1 DQIADPAA
9 LSAGGG
15 ADAGPVD
22 IGWDVSRAGP
32 AIDRQGAVLAARSRG
47 SLDRGSRPGRR
58 CAMTISV
65 DQSIALHQ
73 RRQSAELAMLR
84 QIASAPKW
92 LGAVARE
99 QGIMPDHFGDPDTR
113 ILAAALLEPGEWT
126 VAQRL
131 RVAAEM
137 LRRD

>member
-1 DQIADPAA
+1 
-9 LSAGGG
+9 
-15 ADAGPVD
+15 
-22 IGWDVSRAGP
+22 
-32 AIDRQGAVLAARSRG
+32 
-47 SLDRGSRPGRR
+47 
-58 CAMTISV
+58 MTISV

-137 LRRD
+137 LRRDHLWDDAAFEDAGAMRWGCRSLAAFALAVRGDRDAVIGLAVALHTLRTLCREGGAA